1 MKDVISAISSGPSA
15 RGLPV
20 QVRPAPWVLS
30 SWPRPRPCARRPGA
44 APTEPGRRRL
54 CMPCEAAE
62 GHEARGLG
70 GTSTALRLSESGH
83 FPLLPIRKR
92 SESARICL
100 KNRERMALSSRHKRN
115 ATVEVPWRSIESK
128 RASVEAQDSSN

>member
-1 MKDVISAISSGPSA
+1 MQFFFWNVYECFILFKIQTAVHAKYAYYRALCMKDVISAISSGPSA

-62 GHEARGLG
+62 GHEAR
-70 GTSTALRLSESGH
+70 
-83 FPLLPIRKR
+83 
-92 SESARICL
+92 
-100 KNRERMALSSRHKRN
+100 
-115 ATVEVPWRSIESK
+115 
-128 RASVEAQDSSN
+128 